1 MTIVARTGF
10 RIRRSGYCADIVTKL
25 THALLLVGTAGAVL
39 APATLGATGAP
50 APSAKQSPCRTHG
63 PVLLRSGAGPRQK
76 LRVDLT
82 MLAKR
87 TTHQLELDQSTT
99 RTKTANGLAKVS
111 TTQKL
116 TGVVQTGA
124 ITGGRVHLSAHF
136 HEKVTNSVN
145 DRAPSD
151 SFTVDGYIDALNGG
165 TWGTV
170 KGKGGTPVNDHL
182 PLPAVGA
189 GASWRVVNCEAID
202 GTPAKE
208 TRTYVLHSV
217 ANGVVA
223 ASYTDDVEIDGAHVD
238 LGTEK
243 VNGTKVHVKLVALHG
258 SAHGTMRLPLESGFQ
273 ERMQT
278 VTHLTASV
286 QATTN
291 GTPGPIVSTRVD
303 DTVTQF
309 PST

>member
-1 MTIVARTGF
+1 
-10 RIRRSGYCADIVTKL
+10 VTKL
-25 THALLLVGTAGAVL
+25 SHAFLLVGTAGAVL
-39 APATLGATGAP
+39 APVSLGSTRAP
-50 APSAKQSPCRTHG
+50 APTTTQSPCRTTS

-76 LRVDLT
+76 LRVDLSA
-82 MLAKR
+82 LAKQ
-87 TTHQLELDQSTT
+87 TAHQLEVEQSTT
-99 RTKTANGLAKVS
+99 RTKTTNGLQKVS

-116 TGVVQTGA
+116 TGVVRAGA
-124 ITGGRVHLSAHF
+124 ITSGRVHLSAHF

-151 SFTVDGYIDALNGG
+151 SFTVNGYIDALNGG

-182 PLPAVGA
+182 PLAAVGV
-189 GASWRVVNCEAID
+189 GASWRVVNCEPID

-208 TRTYVLHSV
+208 TRIYVLHSV
-217 ANGVVA
+217 ANGVVS
-223 ASYTDDVEIDGAHVD
+223 ASYTDDIEIDGAHVD

-243 VNGTKVHVKLVALHG
+243 VNGAKLHVKLVALHG
-258 SAHGTMRLPLESGFQ
+258 SAHGTLRLPLESGFK

-286 QATTN
+286 QVTTN
-291 GTPGPIVSTRVD
+291 STPGPIVSTRLVD
-303 DTVTQF
+303 TDTQYPAT
-309 PST
+309 